1 MYKLST
7 RLPVL
12 QNLPANGGFFRKRWK
27 ILLATPENDNYNSR
41 ITVPED
47 NVTDTRITEAW
58 AAQIRYDTVRMI
70 EAVGSGHPG
79 GSLSCADILACL
91 YFRIMRLKPAE
102 PGWNDRDRFILSK
115 GHAAPALYAAL
126 ARRGFFPPDELRKL
140 RQADGILQGHPDRLL
155 TPGVDMTT
163 GCLGQGLSAGIG
175 MALAG
180 HLDKRDYCVYVI
192 LGDGEMNEGQVW
204 EAAQTAP
211 HYKLGRLIVFL
222 DLNNLQFDGT
232 LDEVIRP
239 FDLAAKWR
247 AFGWDVAELDGHDHA
262 AICQAVESAR
272 ADDGAP
278 HLFVTH
284 TIKGKGV
291 PVMENACAWHS
302 LVDCEAM
309 RQALPRLA
317 EEVKRYEDVLNAP
330 DVW

>member
-1 MYKLST
+1 M
-7 RLPVL
+7 
-12 QNLPANGGFFRKRWK
+12 
-27 ILLATPENDNYNSR
+27 
-41 ITVPED
+41 
-47 NVTDTRITEAW
+47 TDTRTTEAY
-58 AAQIRYDTVRMI
+58 ATQIRYDTVRMI

-79 GSLSCADILACL
+79 GALSCADILACL
-91 YFRIMRLKPAE
+91 YFRIMRLRPEE
-102 PGWNDRDRFILSK
+102 PGWRGRDRFILSK

-126 ARRGFFPPDELRKL
+126 GRRGFFPPAEFRRL
-140 RQADGILQGHPDRLL
+140 RQVDGILQGHPDRLL

-180 HLDKRDYCVYVI
+180 RIDGADYHVFVV

-211 HYKLGRLIVFL
+211 HYKLGRLIAFL

-247 AFGWDVAELDGHDHA
+247 AFGWDVAELDGHDHG
-262 AICQAVESAR
+262 AIIEAVEA
-272 ADDGAP
+272 AQAGDEAP
-278 HLFVTH
+278 HLLVAGTV
-284 TIKGKGV
+284 KGKGV

-302 LVDCEAM
+302 LVDREAM
-309 RQALPRLA
+309 RQALPQLA
-317 EEVKRYEDVLNAP
+317 EEVKRYEDVLDAP